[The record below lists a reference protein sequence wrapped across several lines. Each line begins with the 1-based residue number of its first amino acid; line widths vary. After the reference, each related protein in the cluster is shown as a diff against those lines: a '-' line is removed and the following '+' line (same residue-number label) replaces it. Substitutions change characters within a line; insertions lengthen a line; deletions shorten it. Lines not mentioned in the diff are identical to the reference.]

1 MNFDTGADAFFID
14 YITLLFYLGGIIL
27 IGLSGWKFVMI
38 AEDEVKNFTEAT
50 GAIIDVAE
58 AVEAAMNTDDTEA
71 DEVDEEPAIDNSDD
85 N

>member
-1 MNFDTGADAFFID
+1 M
-14 YITLLFYLGGIIL
+14 IT
-27 IGLSGWKFVMI
+27 
-38 AEDEVKNFTEAT
+38 EDEVKNFTEAT